1 MRRAKSESK
10 LKTVRSVSLTVPI
23 TTGLIP
29 KQIELHNDAN
39 TSETIDSTGLSH
51 HILL

>member
-1 MRRAKSESK
+1 MKEKSEK
-10 LKTVRSVSLTVPI
+10 QQTATSVTMAVPM

-39 TSETIDSTGLSH
+39 TSDTIDSTGLSH
-51 HILL
+51 HSLL